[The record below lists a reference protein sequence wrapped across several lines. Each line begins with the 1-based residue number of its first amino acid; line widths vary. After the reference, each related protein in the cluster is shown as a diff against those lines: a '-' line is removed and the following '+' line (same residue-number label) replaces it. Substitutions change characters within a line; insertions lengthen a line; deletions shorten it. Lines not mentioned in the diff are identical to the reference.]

1 MKKPARLRAAL
12 TAAMPELAVDP
23 DRLILFVT
31 NGRLRMRH
39 TRGAAGYAFAYDVEV
54 LVKDFAGEPGE
65 VFAHLAAWLAT
76 EQQELIS
83 NPEKLADGLKFEV
96 EYLTHDTLDV
106 LITLALTEDVAVT
119 GGEGGRLDVAY
130 LPEPGNEWITGDV
143 GMGFAPNA

>member
-31 NGRLRMRH
+31 NGRLRMRR
-39 TRGAAGYAFAYDVEV
+39 TKGAAYAFAYDVEV

-65 VFAHLAAWLAT
+65 VFAHLCAWLAT

-83 NPEKLADGLKFEV
+83 NPEKQVEGLKFEV
-96 EYLTHDTLDV
+96 EYLTHDTLDI
-106 LITLALTEDVAVT
+106 LITLALTEDVAVKA
-119 GGEGGRLDVAY
+119 GEGGRLEVAY
-130 LPEPGNEWITGDV
+130 LPEPRNEWITGAA
-143 GMGFAPNA
+143 GMGFGLIA